1 MIGSGGLLVVIP
13 HVFAV
18 SVSVLLVGLPKKR
31 SKITISHIQV
41 QLFTFF
47 ATPPIKLKLQIGGN

>member
-18 SVSVLLVGLPKKR
+18 SVSVLLVGLQKKE

-41 QLFTFF
+41 
-47 ATPPIKLKLQIGGN
+47 